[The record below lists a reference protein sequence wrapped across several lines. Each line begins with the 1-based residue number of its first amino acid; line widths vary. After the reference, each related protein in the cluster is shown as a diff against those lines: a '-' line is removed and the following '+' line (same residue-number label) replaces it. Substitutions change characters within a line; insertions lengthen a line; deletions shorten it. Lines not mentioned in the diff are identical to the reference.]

1 VENTDKISIQQLN
14 DLIKEILPQAEI
26 LEDKFGSVVIDTMLD
41 VTREGGLVD
50 RDLGDAM
57 STSIEFACIE
67 I

>member
-1 VENTDKISIQQLN
+1 MENTDKISIQQLS

-41 VTREGGLVD
+41 VTHEGGLVERD
-50 RDLGDAM
+50 RSDAM
-57 STSIEFACIE
+57 STSSEFACIE